1 MTVACRE
8 SSAFGQKAY
17 CLNGRRSV
25 LGRAVLALS
34 GP

>member
-8 SSAFGQKAY
+8 LSAFGQKAY
-17 CLNGRRSV
+17 SLNSRRSA
-25 LGRAVLALS
+25 LGCAVLALS